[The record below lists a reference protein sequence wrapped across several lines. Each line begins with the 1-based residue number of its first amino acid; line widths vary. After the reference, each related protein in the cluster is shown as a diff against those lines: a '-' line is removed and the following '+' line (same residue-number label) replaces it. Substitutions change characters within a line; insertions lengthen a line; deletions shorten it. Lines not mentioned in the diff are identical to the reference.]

1 MMRDPASGPLA
12 LTRREAVAAI
22 LFLAVA
28 ADGNINDAEEE
39 LVVAISNRMRLLRGQ
54 TPEEFNAMIN
64 DLRAL
69 LRTVSAQEVLEAAA
83 KMIPAHLRDT
93 MYSLAADL
101 AFVDGRIADA
111 ERTTL
116 SAMRHAL
123 DVPEA
128 LALKIEEV
136 CLIKSRG

>member
-1 MMRDPASGPLA
+1 MRDPASGRLA
-12 LTRREAVAAI
+12 LTKREAVAVV

-28 ADGNINDAEEE
+28 ADGNIDEAEEE
-39 LVVAISNRMRLLRGQ
+39 LVVAFSNRMRLLRGQ
-54 TPEEFNAMIN
+54 APEEFNAMIN
-64 DLRAL
+64 ELRAL
-69 LRTVSAQEVLEAAA
+69 LRTVSAQEVLETAA
-83 KMIPAHLRDT
+83 KMIPAHLHDT
-93 MYSLAADL
+93 MYALAADL
-101 AFVDGRIADA
+101 AFADGRIADA
-111 ERTTL
+111 ERSTL